1 MNTNFKLSV
10 LALLAAIS
18 VAACSQKPSTEEVA
32 AQVKIELEKEKAQQA
47 AQTAEVASQVA
58 AQVKEALAE
67 EKAKQVAATPEP
79 VKKVAEPKHETV
91 KAKPVHHESAAVMQP
106 VPTQVIEQPVKH
118 VCENCG
124 MVLAVNMVEDQGK
137 GSGLGVIGG
146 GLVGGLLGNQVGNG
160 TGRDVATLA
169 GVVGGA
175 FAGNAIEK
183 NAKKTHHY
191 EITVRMDNGT
201 ERTYHQA
208 TDPGLA
214 SGAKVKIENDIVIRN

>member
-1 MNTNFKLSV
+1 MNTNLKLSV
-10 LALLAAIS
+10 LALLAVIS
-18 VAACSQKPSTEEVA
+18 VAACSQKPSTEEIA

-47 AQTAEVASQVA
+47 EQAKA
-58 AQVKEALAE
+58 APAE
-67 EKAKQVAATPEP
+67 EKSKAVAAT
-79 VKKVAEPKHETV
+79 AEPAKKEAAARHETA
-91 KAKPVHHESAAVMQP
+91 KAKPVAHEHAAAAQP
-106 VPTQVIEQPVKH
+106 VVAPPVEQPVRH

-124 MVLAVNMVEDQGK
+124 VVLSVNLVEEQGK
-137 GSGLGVIGG
+137 GTGLGVIGG

-191 EITVRMDNGT
+191 EIVVRMDDGT
-201 ERTYHQA
+201 ERSYRQA
-208 TDPGLA
+208 NDSGLVN
-214 SGAKVKIENDIVIRN
+214 GQKVKIENGVVIKD